1 MASDRDRI
9 LERRALFLSSALAA
23 IGGCG
28 PTHTGAGSP
37 QPPHSGDSGASIE
50 PNPGTVPSGVERR
63 EGAAAKTAPD
73 VDAGIAQEAGAAFDG
88 YAPAVV
94 RVCLSIIIPPK
105 VEFAWGATK
114 PNPTS
119 LATLDAAANVLIERP
134 NLCLEVQGHADRSE
148 PNAKSL
154 SARRAESVKRYL
166 IKRGVDAS
174 RLRTVGFGAKRP
186 LSAKAAQNRRTE
198 FRAGRDDE
206 CP

>member
-1 MASDRDRI
+1 MASDCDRI

-28 PTHTGAGSP
+28 PNHTGADSP
-37 QPPHSGDSGASIE
+37 QPPQPRDSSARVE
-50 PNPGTVPSGVERR
+50 PNPEAPSAAEGR
-63 EGAAAKTAPD
+63 EDAAVKAGP
-73 VDAGIAQEAGAAFDG
+73 VDAGLARNADAAPDA

-105 VEFAWGATK
+105 VEFAWGASN
-114 PNPTS
+114 PNPGS
-119 LATLDAAANVLIERP
+119 LATLDATASILIERP

-154 SARRAESVKRYL
+154 STRRAESVKRYL
-166 IKRGVDAS
+166 VKRGVDAS
-174 RLRTVGFGAKRP
+174 RLRAVGFGAKRP
-186 LSAKAAQNRRTE
+186 LSAKTAQNRRTE
-198 FRAGRDDE
+198 FRTGHDDE

>member
-23 IGGCG
+23 MGGCG
-28 PTHTGAGSP
+28 PTQTGAERP
-37 QPPHSGDSGASIE
+37 QPPQPRDSGARVE
-50 PNPGTVPSGVERR
+50 PRPAKAPSVAQRR
-63 EGAAAKTAPD
+63 ADASPPA
-73 VDAGIAQEAGAAFDG
+73 DAGLTQEADAGLDA

-94 RVCLSIIIPPK
+94 RVCLSIIIPPR

-114 PNPTS
+114 PTPSS
-119 LATLDAAANVLIERP
+119 LATLDAAASVLIERP
-134 NLCLEVQGHADRSE
+134 ELCLEVQGHADRSE

-154 SARRAESVKRYL
+154 STRRAENVKRYL
-166 IKRGVDAS
+166 VRRGVGAS
-174 RLRTVGFGAKRP
+174 RLRAVGFGATRP

-198 FRAGRDDE
+198 FRAGSDDE